1 MKKIS
6 VALIFAVVVLI
17 GFLLMITEVGA
28 QTMNFKLVSMIE
40 KREVVKVTQTE
51 GVSIGVLDRKGLS
64 IF

>member
-17 GFLLMITEVGA
+17 GFLPMITEAGA

-40 KREVVKVTQTE
+40 KR
-51 GVSIGVLDRKGLS
+51 
-64 IF
+64 